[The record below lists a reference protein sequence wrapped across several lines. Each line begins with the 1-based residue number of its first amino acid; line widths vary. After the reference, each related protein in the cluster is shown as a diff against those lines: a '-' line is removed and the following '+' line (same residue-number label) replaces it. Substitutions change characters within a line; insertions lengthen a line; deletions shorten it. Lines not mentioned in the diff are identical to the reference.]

1 MNREPLGGGG
11 QEVEHAGALLPAL
24 SPASPNFRLLKG
36 EDLAFNLLR
45 NTPTHQLSITQKQ

>member
-24 SPASPNFRLLKG
+24 SPAPPNLRLLKAEG
-36 EDLAFNLLR
+36 LDFDLLHNA
-45 NTPTHQLSITQKQ
+45 PTHQLSITQKQ